1 LSSRVKKAERL
12 EWILKKLEM
21 RGTVSV
27 SELSRELETSVV
39 TIRKDLEIL
48 EKERKIDRISGGAVL
63 HRDDEVKKL
72 IPYGPGVKNVTLK
85 EEAAKK
91 AAEFIED
98 GDSLVVTSG
107 LTTHLTL
114 RCAGRCEN
122 LKIVTDSLMIAEEM
136 CGRADY
142 QVVIL
147 GGEIDE
153 TDYFVHGPDAV
164 RQVNYYMADKAIVTM
179 DGVDADAGLTTRRI
193 EGNEMLRSVLRRAR
207 VRILV
212 ADSSKIGVKSDCL
225 VDDLS
230 CVDMLVTNWTADP
243 DIRKELKK
251 ISDQG
256 IRIVYADK
264 RNKEKDGE

>member
-1 LSSRVKKAERL
+1 MSSRIKKEERL

-21 RGTVSV
+21 KAAVSV

-39 TIRKDLEIL
+39 TIRKDLEAL
-48 EKERKIDRISGGAVL
+48 EKERKIDRVSGGAVL
-63 HRDDEVKKL
+63 HRDDGAKKVF
-72 IPYGPGVKNVTLK
+72 PYGPGIKNAALK
-85 EEAAKK
+85 EEVARK

-107 LTTHLTL
+107 LTTHLTM
-114 RCAGRCEN
+114 RCAEQYEN
-122 LKIVTDSLMIAEEM
+122 LKIVTDSLMIAEEL

-147 GGEIDE
+147 GGEIDD
-153 TDYFVHGPDAV
+153 TDHFVYGPDAV

-193 EGNEMLRSVLRRAR
+193 EGNEMLRSVLHRAR

-212 ADSSKIGVKSDCL
+212 ADSSKIGVKRDCL

-230 CVDMLVTNWTADP
+230 CVDILVTNWTSDLNVRRA
-243 DIRKELKK
+243 LKK
-251 ISDQG
+251 ISDRG

-264 RNKEKDGE
+264 KDKEKDGE